1 MPGPMVVSHV
11 HEALR
16 QVRAMQR
23 RVLEAERFVGYSG
36 RTRAFGGTVALIAA
50 LVMTSDRYPR
60 TNDAHLAG
68 WLAVLAVAVVG
79 NYSALLY
86 WFLFNPKA
94 GRDVRRLI
102 PTVDAVPP
110 LVVGGVLSLV
120 FVREDLFDLLFGAW
134 MCLYGLA
141 NFSSRRI
148 LPAAI
153 WALGTYYVGL
163 GILFLFHPSVTFLSP
178 MPAGL
183 VFFFGEWAGGFIFHY
198 CRKPDAPLS
207 SFFNIAAKTEQL
219 SKQAESGDVGEDLGS
234 SELKES

>member
-1 MPGPMVVSHV
+1 
-11 HEALR
+11 
-16 QVRAMQR
+16 
-23 RVLEAERFVGYSG
+23 
-36 RTRAFGGTVALIAA
+36 
-50 LVMTSDRYPR
+50 
-60 TNDAHLAG
+60 
-68 WLAVLAVAVVG
+68 
-79 NYSALLY
+79 
-86 WFLFNPKA
+86 
-94 GRDVRRLI
+94 
-102 PTVDAVPP
+102 

-120 FVREDLFDLLFGAW
+120 FIREDLFDLLFGAW